1 MDQDEIYLRWQKYFH
16 LIEVQE
22 GQVAPLVL
30 VKPQVITQQIQV
42 GLS

>member
-22 GQVAPLVL
+22 GRPLLVL